1 MSSNVHA
8 TAIVSPKAELGDNVT
23 IGPYSIVEDDVII
36 GSDCKIGSSVV
47 LAPGS
52 RLAKNV
58 IVAHGA
64 IIGSVPQ
71 DLKFKGEPTTAEI
84 GEGTTIREYV
94 TVNRGTDW
102 RRRTTVGKN
111 CLIMTY
117 AHVAHDCDI
126 GDNVI
131 MANSVNLAGHIVVED
146 FAIIG
151 GVVPVLQFVKIGCH
165 SMIGGG
171 YRVPQDVP
179 PYSLVA
185 GYPLK
190 VRGLNAVGLKRRGF
204 KPEVLKALREAYELM
219 FFSGL
224 NTSQAI
230 ERIRAEVQLVPEVEH
245 LIDFTKETKHGMIK

>member
-1 MSSNVHA
+1 MSSNIHA
-8 TAIVSPKAELGDNVT
+8 TAIVSSGAELGDNVT
-23 IGPYSIVEDDVII
+23 IGPYSIIEDDVKI
-36 GSDCKIGSSVV
+36 GSGCKIGSSVV
-47 LAPGS
+47 LASGA

-58 IVAHGA
+58 TVAHGA
-64 IIGSVPQ
+64 IIATVPQ

-84 GEGTTIREYV
+84 GEGTTIREYA

-117 AHVAHDCDI
+117 AHVAHDCAV

-185 GYPLK
+185 GYPLQ

-204 KPEVLKALREAYELM
+204 KPEVLKALREAYKLM
-219 FFSGL
+219 FFSSL